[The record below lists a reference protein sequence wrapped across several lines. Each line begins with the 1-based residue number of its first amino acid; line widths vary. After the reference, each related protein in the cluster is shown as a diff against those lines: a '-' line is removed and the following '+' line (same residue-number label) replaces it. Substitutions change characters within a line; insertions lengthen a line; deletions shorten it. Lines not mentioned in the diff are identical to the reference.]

1 MHKMHLLSS
10 ALHRQPG
17 LCIVRRD
24 AAPPGIHN
32 IDPVD
37 APLPPVICHDA
48 LIPSLRALCNVIC
61 PDAFMLSSR
70 MHPCS
75 SPISNLS
82 LKLTLSNLSPP
93 SVRFKFSFSSLSSF
107 SLSSFSLSSFSFPTL
122 VNPSPV
128 NPPLVYPHAVNYQGK
143 A

>member
-1 MHKMHLLSS
+1 MSDPMHKMHLLSS

-48 LIPSLRALCNVIC
+48 LILSLRALCNVIC

-82 LKLTLSNLSPP
+82 NLSPP
-93 SVRFKFSFSSLSSF
+93 SVKFQFILLQFILLQFSYFGESFSSESSLGLSSC
-107 SLSSFSLSSFSFPTL
+107 S
-122 VNPSPV
+122 
-128 NPPLVYPHAVNYQGK
+128 
-143 A
+143 